1 MALPTKAW
9 AAPCERAICT
19 ATVWL
24 PAVTGTTAWTV
35 RVWPSWQVTV
45 AESSRSSSVT
55 APNGRPSTVIRLRRR
70 ASPAGPPLAR
80 SAVVL
85 PRTRRT
91 PALGA
96 VTALLTA
103 VVNVAL
109 AKASKM
115 AAMGSSSASTHGSS
129 RLPAVAV
136 VARARSLGREA
147 VEQVGA
153 RRGGRGVRRAGR
165 GRAVGGRGVGHG
177 QGRGGLPDLLLGH
190 LLGDLLDLLLRQGG
204 GGVAAGSGPRRT
216 DPPRWRCRP
225 RPRPGRRRRG

>member
-1 MALPTKAW
+1 MALPTKAC

-55 APNGRPSTVIRLRRR
+55 APACTPSTVIRLRRR
-70 ASPAGPPLAR
+70 ASPAGPPALAR

-85 PRTRRT
+85 PRTSRT

-115 AAMGSSSASTHGSS
+115 AAMGSSSSSTHGSS

-136 VARARSLGREA
+136 VARARSLAAKPLSRLALAA
-147 VEQVGA
+147 VVAVVAVVRRVPAVVALSAVVAWATDRVGA
-153 RRGGRGVRRAGR
+153 AFLISFLATFLAILLTCCFVNA
-165 GRAVGGRGVGHG
+165 AAAAS
-177 QGRGGLPDLLLGH
+177 LP
-190 LLGDLLDLLLRQGG
+190 LRP
-204 GGVAAGSGPRRT
+204 AS
-216 DPPRWRCRP
+216 D
-225 RPRPGRRRRG
+225 